1 MQHHSYFADLSTA
14 DIEGTDVIWEAEATL
29 GDQSFDITLW
39 ADADQQ
45 LDGAQLDAFAALVQD
60 LPALEAKARA
70 ILQAEL
76 EGDDAFMAH
85 HLAEVDNFPALAA
98 IAPNGEISV
107 ADFVRAMRL
116 THIGLWANEPASV
129 ILDFQID
136 PEHSDQ
142 ILAVKLDGPGELVSV
157 DWES

>member
-1 MQHHSYFADLSTA
+1 MQHSYFADLSTA
-14 DIEGTDVIWEAEATL
+14 DIEGTDVIWEAERTL
-29 GDQSFDITLW
+29 GDQTFDITLW
-39 ADADQQ
+39 ADANQQ
-45 LDGAQLDAFAALVQD
+45 LDGAQLDAFAALIQD
-60 LPALEAKARA
+60 LPALDAKARG

-76 EGDDAFMAH
+76 DGDDAFMAY
-85 HLAEVDNFPALAA
+85 HLDEVHNFPALAA
-98 IAPNGEISV
+98 IAPDGEISV

-116 THIGLWANEPASV
+116 THIGLWADEPASV

-142 ILAVKLDGPGELVSV
+142 ILAVKLDGQGELTAV